1 MSRAVLAAAAGATA
15 AALAVGCGQDQKP
28 ERGLPDGP
36 VAIYVSAPTHGPA
49 GRQGRGVLAGVRRA
63 VGAAGGRVRGRP
75 IRVVALPANR
85 PGDLDWDPGTVE
97 ANARKAVEDRRAIA
111 YIGEVDSGGSAVS
124 LPLTNRAGLLQVSPA
139 DGLTSLT
146 QTPPG
151 KPTAGP
157 ARYYPGAKR
166 TFARLVPADL
176 VAATGMLHVAG
187 VARGRRIVIVES
199 SEIAQREL
207 GTVLEVRMLR
217 SGIAPVATK
226 ALGDDPAKVPDLVE
240 DLAAERPDAVLLA
253 GDRGP
258 AVGPLLVA
266 LRRRLPRT
274 RVVGSPAVA
283 DLRVLGAGAAT
294 AVTAV
299 LPLSDQDAAA
309 RRIAARLG
317 ADGAEPLYGY
327 DAAALVLSALRSAGA
342 DRLRIVRAAR
352 RSVPR
357 IGLTGRF
364 TLGRSGSATR
374 SRLAVVSVR
383 DGRARLVPASP

>member
-1 MSRAVLAAAAGATA
+1 MGRAVFAAAAGATA
-15 AALAVGCGQDQKP
+15 AALAVGCGQAQKP

-49 GRQGRGVLAGVRRA
+49 GRQGRGVLEGVRRA

-75 IRVVALPANR
+75 IRVVALSANR

-97 ANARKAVEDRRAIA
+97 ANARKAADDRRAIA
-111 YIGEVDSGGSAVS
+111 YIGEADSGGSAVS
-124 LPLTNRAGLLQVSPA
+124 LPRTSRVGLLQVSPA

-157 ARYYPGAKR
+157 ARYYPDAKR
-166 TFARLVPADL
+166 TFVRLVPPDL
-176 VAATGMLHVAG
+176 LAATEMLRLAD
-187 VARGRRIVIVES
+187 ATRGRRVAIVES

-207 GTVLEVRMLR
+207 GAVLEVRMLR
-217 SGIAPVATK
+217 AGVEPVAIE
-226 ALGDDPAKVPDLVE
+226 ALREDPAKIPDLVN
-240 DLAAERPDAVLLA
+240 DLAGERPDAVLLA

-258 AVGPLLVA
+258 AVASLLVA

-283 DLRVLGAGAAT
+283 ELRVPGAGAAS

-299 LPLSDQDAAA
+299 LPVADQGPAA

-317 ADGAEPLYGY
+317 GNGAEPLYGY

-364 TLGRSGSATR
+364 TLGRSGSVTR

-383 DGRARLVPASP
+383 NGHARLVPARP